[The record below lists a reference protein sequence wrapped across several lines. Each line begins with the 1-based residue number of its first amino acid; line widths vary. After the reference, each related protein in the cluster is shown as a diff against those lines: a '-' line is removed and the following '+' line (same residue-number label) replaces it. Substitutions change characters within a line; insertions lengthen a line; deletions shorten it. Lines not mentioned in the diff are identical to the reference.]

1 MKHHVDAI
9 GIGINCV
16 PYQFGNGKNWLAD
29 LRYPLKVVVLDLNLE
44 CLASHGGGLKSEVRR
59 RFA

>member
-29 LRYPLKVVVLDLNLE
+29 L
-44 CLASHGGGLKSEVRR
+44 
-59 RFA
+59 

>member
-29 LRYPLKVVVLDLNLE
+29 FDIR
-44 CLASHGGGLKSEVRR
+44 
-59 RFA
+59 